1 MSEITKY
8 PVSKTSANRLKRLND
23 ELAKIQSDIS
33 LVINT
38 ILDNSPFEGR
48 KVQVLGLKDLELEF
62 IVEEKPLKLE

>member
-8 PVSKTSANRLKRLND
+8 PVSKTSANRLKLLND
-23 ELAKIQSDIS
+23 ELKRVQDNIS
-33 LVINT
+33 LIINT